1 MKNFYTLLLF
11 LFSAVSIFAQAP
23 EKMSYQAVLRD
34 ASNVLL
40 TNQEVGMQI
49 SILQTTITG
58 SAVYTEMQTATTNI
72 NGLVSLEIGS
82 GTSSDNFSAIDW
94 SAGPYFIKTATDP
107 AGGTSYSITGTSQIM
122 SVPFAMYAKTSGNSE
137 TNATNISKNTADIA
151 TNVTAISANT
161 DKVGYTE
168 ALVSDNT
175 AVAANT
181 AKVGITSQQS
191 DSIVANNAK
200 TGITIAQTSAITAN
214 TDKVGYTEALVSDN
228 EDVVLNKSKVGQAA
242 GTTTGDMQ
250 YWNGTAWVV
259 VAVTPN
265 EGATLQLIAGIP
277 TWVGGTPPPAVG
289 DFRYGGV
296 VFWVN
301 PSDNTHGLVCAIED
315 QSSGIRWYNGVYSN
329 IGASSSAIGG
339 GSANTAKIIA
349 RQGATET
356 AYAAGLARA
365 YNGGGYTDWFLP
377 SRFELNQMYKNKAT
391 INTTATANS
400 GSNFTNNYYWS
411 STEFGYYEA
420 FFQTFSSDDQYWLD
434 KASAADVRAVRAF

>member
-151 TNVTAISANT
+151 TNVTAI
-161 DKVGYTE
+161 
-168 ALVSDNT
+168 
-175 AVAANT
+175 
-181 AKVGITSQQS
+181 
-191 DSIVANNAK
+191 
-200 TGITIAQTSAITAN
+200 TAN

-259 VAVTPN
+259 VAVDAAGQVLTMN
-265 EGATLQLIAGIP
+265 SGATAPEWVTPTSTEVTLAIGDMHAGGIIFYLD
-277 TWVGGTPPPAVG
+277 GSGQ
-289 DFRYGGV
+289 
-296 VFWVN
+296 
-301 PSDNTHGLVCAIED
+301 HGLVAQDRYDSRDEK
-315 QSSGIRWYNGVYSN
+315 W
-329 IGASSSAIGG
+329 SSSEFNTSAFAAGIYGG
-339 GSANTAKIIA
+339 AQNTKKIIHKA
-349 RQGATET
+349 SENNSTSPAATYASKPYASKDDWYLPSKDELDMMYVNLHLQGFR
-356 AYAAGLARA
+356 G
-365 YNGGGYTDWFLP
+365 FLP
-377 SRFELNQMYKNKAT
+377 VT
-391 INTTATANS
+391 
-400 GSNFTNNYYWS
+400 YWS
-411 STEFGYYEA
+411 STESATNKAWSQSFFNGEQSTSNKYY
-420 FFQTFSSDDQYWLD
+420 SIYN
-434 KASAADVRAVRAF
+434 VRAVRAF